1 MSMAYRGCDLL
12 DTMSLQTSSMGGFW
26 EISWDRHNCPWYLQ
40 TLNQHAP
47 MVLLGRPMVCRA
59 CAMLST
65 RNQQTKPMG
74 GLQKYHGTSL
84 TAHGTCA
91 HCLVC
96 RECDMLS
103 A

>member
-1 MSMAYRGCDLL
+1 MGQTQLSMVPAD
-12 DTMSLQTSSMGGFW
+12 
-26 EISWDRHNCPWYLQ
+26 I
-40 TLNQHAP
+40 NQHTP

-65 RNQQTKPMG
+65 RDQQTKTMG

-91 HCLVC
+91 HCLGMQ
-96 RECDMLS
+96 RM
-103 A
+103 